1 MMVLLRDDAQKCI
14 AVSLGAAA
22 AGQAGAPGCQ
32 HRLAVGGRAHD
43 GAGHGL
49 FQPFPPPAAVEKAG
63 VGLGSIARLVA
74 ATELC
79 MWDTDGRA
87 AVRSS
92 CRS

>member
-1 MMVLLRDDAQKCI
+1 MMLLLRDDAQKCT

-49 FQPFPPPAAVEKAG
+49 FQPFPPPAAAEKARA
-63 VGLGSIARLVA
+63 GLGSIASLAA

-79 MWDTDGRA
+79 MWDTAGRA
-87 AVRSS
+87 AGRSS